1 MQTFHIICAL
11 LVVVIWG
18 FNFVVIKIG
27 LDEISPLLLGF
38 ARFFLTSITAIFF
51 VKRPKAPFKM
61 VIWYGLVMFALQFA
75 LLFMGMY
82 AGVTPGLASLLL
94 QLQMFFTVLLA
105 LLFFKEKLRLWQ
117 IIGALVSFAGIAIV
131 AMHLSG
137 NVTLLGF
144 LLVIGSAASW
154 GAGNV
159 ISKKI
164 GKVNMVS
171 LVIWG
176 SLIAWPP
183 LLAISLIVEGGD
195 KIVHTFQHLTWLS
208 GGAVLYITYLSTLL
222 GFGIWS
228 WLLHRY
234 PLGTIAPFTLLVPVF
249 GILSSALV
257 LNEPLEIWKLGAAA
271 LVIIG
276 LCINLVGPKM
286 LSRK

>member
-1 MQTFHIICAL
+1 
-11 LVVVIWG
+11 
-18 FNFVVIKIG
+18 
-27 LDEISPLLLGF
+27 
-38 ARFFLTSITAIFF
+38 
-51 VKRPKAPFKM
+51 
-61 VIWYGLVMFALQFA
+61 
-75 LLFMGMY
+75 
-82 AGVTPGLASLLL
+82 
-94 QLQMFFTVLLA
+94 
-105 LLFFKEKLRLWQ
+105 
-117 IIGALVSFAGIAIV
+117 
-131 AMHLSG
+131 
-137 NVTLLGF
+137 
-144 LLVIGSAASW
+144 
-154 GAGNV
+154 
-159 ISKKI
+159 
-164 GKVNMVS
+164 
-171 LVIWG
+171 VIWG